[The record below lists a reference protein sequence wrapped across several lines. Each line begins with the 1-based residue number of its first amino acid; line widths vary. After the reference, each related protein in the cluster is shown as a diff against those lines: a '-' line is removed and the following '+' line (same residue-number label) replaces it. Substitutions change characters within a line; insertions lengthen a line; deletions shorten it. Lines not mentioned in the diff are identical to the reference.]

1 MCIRDRAGIGDILSA
16 YEICLWDLKEDAEYQ
31 VPDGKKVK
39 VMIPLPEN
47 AAAFSQLSVA
57 HYLASQQYEY
67 FVLGNEETPGNMT
80 VETIDGIQ
88 YLTFETSSFSPFNVG
103 GSQRVG
109 PGSQDKTNTGTSSG
123 SQTGSQSGSQQ
134 TGTGT
139 SQNNNSAGQSTATVS
154 YTHLIFKSCQIG
166 EYVGEKHDI

>member
-1 MCIRDRAGIGDILSA
+1 
-16 YEICLWDLKEDAEYQ
+16 
-31 VPDGKKVK
+31 
-39 VMIPLPEN
+39 
-47 AAAFSQLSVA
+47 
-57 HYLASQQYEY
+57 
-67 FVLGNEETPGNMT
+67 MT

-103 GSQRVG
+103 GSQLVG

-139 SQNNNSAGQSTATVS
+139 SQNNNSAGQSTAKPGTSGTKTSVNTGTAVKTNTKTRVIRTVKTGDES
-154 YTHLIFKSCQIG
+154 PVLV
-166 EYVGEKHDI
+166 YVAVGAAAVVLAVLAFLMGKKRK

>member
-1 MCIRDRAGIGDILSA
+1 MQNIRLGW
-16 YEICLWDLKEDAEYQ
+16 E
-31 VPDGKKVK
+31 KVK

-47 AAAFSQLSVA
+47 AEAFSQLSVA

-103 GSQRVG
+103 GSQLVG
-109 PGSQDKTNTGTSSG
+109 PKEARIRQIQVHLPAVRQEASPAASKQARELPRTIIPQDRV
-123 SQTGSQSGSQQ
+123 QQS
-134 TGTGT
+134 
-139 SQNNNSAGQSTATVS
+139 
-154 YTHLIFKSCQIG
+154 L
-166 EYVGEKHDI
+166 E